1 MQLLDLTGSVVSKW
15 GVIEEPTS
23 SNLAL
28 QLPLLSKGMYLMRL
42 QTGEKQF
49 NETIIIE

>member
-1 MQLLDLTGSVVSKW
+1 MQLLDLTGSAVCKW

-23 SNLAL
+23 SNLEL
-28 QLPLLSKGMYLMRL
+28 ELPLLSKGIYLMRL

-49 NETIIIE
+49 TETIIIE